1 MSTLPRAARC
11 YIYALWATA
20 LVAIALA
27 LRWSSLAP
35 AGLLVSL
42 VAFVAY
48 VLADYFEVDFGIN
61 GRDRVA
67 MTVVDAPT
75 IFLVAVTGAYGVLAV
90 LFGSLLVDALH
101 RRDWYKGLF
110 NAAERS
116 IIFLLMVVAYQTIT
130 LPGAPPFSGPRG
142 LLAFV
147 VIAGVYYTLN
157 TLLVSTIV
165 ALASGQPLLQVY
177 VDSYRQVRW
186 VHFITLPFGAIL
198 AYFWVTNPWLFIV
211 AAIPLIMAHR
221 SFRAVAAWQE
231 ESQRSRELA
240 RQATGLLEELRAKQ
254 DELVRSS
261 QLAALGTFAAGIAH
275 EFNNL
280 LTAILGY
287 AQLGLSS
294 SDVSDKD
301 EALEV
306 ALRACTRG
314 QSITGGLLTFARRRD
329 PKREPCQIDDL
340 VFETVTLLQP
350 EFARVNVQIEQRL
363 GPLPTVVCDGGQIA
377 QVLINLLTNAR
388 DAMREQ
394 GGGRIT
400 VSGQVVD
407 GQLELAVQDT
417 GTGIPAELLPQ
428 IFQPFVTTKGAIGG
442 GKPSGTGL
450 GLAICHTIVESH
462 GGTISVQS
470 TLGKGT
476 TMTIRIPFAAQASPS
491 PDGGGEG
498 AHAPGDAAPLRER
511 SLEAPRSLV

>member
-1 MSTLPRAARC
+1 MSTLPRAARW

-20 LVAIALA
+20 LAVIAPA
-27 LRWSSLAP
+27 LLWNALAP
-35 AGLLVSL
+35 AELLVLL
-42 VAFVAY
+42 VAFSAY
-48 VLADYFEVDFGIN
+48 VLADYFEVDFAIN

-75 IFLVAVTGAYGVLAV
+75 IFLVSVTGAYGVLVV

-116 IIFLLMVVAYQTIT
+116 LIFLVLVTAYQLIA
-130 LPGAPPFSGPRG
+130 LPGAPPFTGLRG

-147 VIAGVYYTLN
+147 VLAVIYCTLN

-165 ALASGQPLLQVY
+165 ALASSRPLLQVY

-186 VHFITLPFGAIL
+186 VHFITMPFGAIL
-198 AYFWVTNPWLFIV
+198 AYLWVTNPWLFIV
-211 AAIPLIMAHR
+211 AVIPLIMAHR

-231 ESQRSRELA
+231 ESQHSQEFA

-294 SDVSDKD
+294 GDVSDKD

-306 ALRACTRG
+306 VLQACTRG

-363 GPLPTVVCDGGQIA
+363 GPLPTVFCDGGQLA

-388 DAMREQ
+388 DAMCEQ

-442 GKPSGTGL
+442 GKPSGIGL
-450 GLAICHTIVESH
+450 GLAICHTIVESR

-476 TMTIRIPFAAQASPS
+476 TMTIRIPLEVPASPS
-491 PDGGGEG
+491 SDGEV
-498 AHAPGDAAPLRER
+498 GDARAGRR
-511 SLEAPRSLV
+511 SVPV

>member
-1 MSTLPRAARC
+1 MSTLPRAARW
-11 YIYALWATA
+11 YLYALWVITLA
-20 LVAIALA
+20 AITLALA
-27 LRWSSLAP
+27 WSSLAP
-35 AGLLVSL
+35 PGPLVVL
-42 VAFVAY
+42 VAFSAC
-48 VLADYFEVDFGIN
+48 VLADYFEVDFEIN

-67 MTVVDAPT
+67 MTVVDAP
-75 IFLVAVTGAYGVLAV
+75 IVFMVPVTGPYGVLVV
-90 LFGSLLVDALH
+90 LFSGFLVDAL
-101 RRDWYKGLF
+101 RRRPWYKGLF

-116 IIFLLMVVAYQTIT
+116 IIFLLMVIAYQAIT
-130 LPGAPPFSGPRG
+130 LPDAPPFSGLRG

-147 VIAGVYYTLN
+147 ALAGIYYTLN

-165 ALASGQPLLQVY
+165 ALASGRPLLQIY
-177 VDSYRQVRW
+177 IDSFCQVSW

-198 AYFWVTNPWLFIV
+198 AYIWVTNPWLILV
-211 AAIPLIMAHR
+211 AGVPLVMAHR
-221 SFRAVAAWQE
+221 SFQAVAAWQE
-231 ESQRSRELA
+231 ESRRSQELA
-240 RQATGLLEELRAKQ
+240 RQATGLVEELRAKQ
-254 DELVRSS
+254 EELVRSS

-280 LTAILGY
+280 LTALLGY

-294 SDVSDKD
+294 GDVSDKD

-314 QSITGGLLTFARRRD
+314 QSITAGLLTFARRRD

-350 EFARVNVQIEQRL
+350 EFAKVNVQIEQRL
-363 GPLPTVVCDGGQIA
+363 EPLPTVVCDGGQIA

-400 VSGQVVD
+400 VSGQVVN

-417 GTGIPAELLPQ
+417 GVGIPAELLPQ

-442 GKPSGTGL
+442 SKTSGTGL

-462 GGTISVQS
+462 GGTINVQS

-476 TMTIRIPFAAQASPS
+476 TMTIRIPFEVHASPL
-491 PDGGGEG
+491 PHGEAEEG
-498 AHAPGDAAPLRER
+498 REPGNAAPLRDS
-511 SLEAPRSLV
+511 SLEAPGSLV